1 MNLGVSKIIIG
12 AALSLSVAF
21 IGSNAFALGAAPA
34 ANTASS
40 MNTDTAAAIEAP
52 AIPAPVGKL
61 DSDWMSHENS
71 ALISNYEAWTLPT
84 ERQVLA
90 EEKARL
96 EENQLVRQLIVAR
109 SQGRDMDPAARIQWL
124 GSISLAEGDRV
135 MAENYF
141 HRAEV
146 DLQTDK
152 TTTHHIDALGLGEDP
167 DTANFHPNTDM
178 VAHY

>member
-1 MNLGVSKIIIG
+1 MSLAVNKIIIG

-21 IGSNAFALGAAPA
+21 IGSNAFALGAAA
-34 ANTASS
+34 VNTAPS
-40 MNTDTAAAIEAP
+40 MDTAARPGTEAP
-52 AIPAPVGKL
+52 AIPAPVGKM

-71 ALISNYEAWTLPT
+71 ALMSNYEAWSLPT
-84 ERQVLA
+84 ERQVQA

-96 EENQLVRQLIVAR
+96 EENQLVRQLVVAR
-109 SQGRDMDPAARIQWL
+109 SEGHDVDPAARNQWL
-124 GSISLAEGDRV
+124 GSISLAEGDRA

-141 HRAEV
+141 HRAEE

-152 TTTHHIDALGLGEDP
+152 TAIHHIDALGLGEDP